1 MKNRYLLFLCFA
13 FLSQGIYAQFYFE
26 QPKKGEKQVS
36 VFNETKNIY
45 FSAWAG
51 GMNSCQF
58 GEVDMNLDG
67 IKDLLVFDRHGDRI
81 MTFLNAG
88 YANDVSYYLAPE
100 YAGSF
105 PKLVDWVIFKDYN
118 NDGREDIFTYSGQY
132 PGIVVYK
139 NVSVTELAF
148 ELEVYPFLTSFQG
161 GGEVNI
167 LTTDVDYPGIADID
181 GDGDLDILTF
191 WGLGSFVEYHQ
202 NQSMELYG
210 IPDSLKFVEITECWG
225 RFAESDESNEIFLDT
240 CNFKQENYKSTLDRH
255 TGSTFLLF
263 DADNDS
269 DQDLLLGDVD
279 YPQPVFLLNGGSNA
293 EAMISHAIPYFPD
306 ITNPVNLF
314 SMPAASM
321 IDVNNDGNKDLLASP
336 FDPSLVLSENYK
348 SAWMYKNVGDN
359 DYPQFNFEMD
369 NFLQYDMIDVGSGAY
384 PVLAD
389 YDGDGL
395 LDLFVSNYGYYIY
408 SYYDQYMFLHSVYYS
423 AIALFR
429 NSGSNTEPEFSQ
441 VTHNFADLEKL
452 MVTGLYPTFGDL
464 DGDNDVDMIVGQA
477 NGTLL
482 YLENTAGAGQEMTFA
497 PPQTNFHGI
506 DVGAYS
512 TPQLFDLNADGKLDL
527 IIGEESGNLNYY
539 ENTGSAS
546 NPQFTLITDSLG
558 KVNVTNPNLS
568 YTGYSAPC
576 FFKDQNNKTE
586 LIVGSEEGK
595 LFYFKNIDENL
606 SGEFTEN
613 DSLYLLLNGEPL
625 AISNGI
631 RTGAAIAELD
641 NDGFYE
647 LIVGN
652 YSGGLNY
659 YAGSPAPVS
668 GNEEIK
674 QSKIKME
681 LWPNPAKNAL
691 QVQFTNCPYLKGS
704 LELFDI
710 TGRSVKTV
718 KVDCECII
726 NLNID
731 DLLPGTYIIKAHLN
745 NGGDVFV
752 NRFIKK

>member
-1 MKNRYLLFLCFA
+1 MKNRSLLFLCFA
-13 FLSQGIYAQFYFE
+13 FVYQGIFAQFYFE
-26 QPKKGEKQVS
+26 HPEQGEKQVS
-36 VFNETKNIY
+36 VFNESKNIY

-58 GEVDMNLDG
+58 GDVDMNLDG

-88 YANDVSYYLAPE
+88 YANQVSYYLAPE
-100 YAGSF
+100 YASAF
-105 PKLVDWVIFKDYN
+105 PKLVDWAILKDYN

-181 GDGDLDILTF
+181 DDGDMDILTF

-225 RFAESDESNEIFLDT
+225 QFAESDESNEIILDT
-240 CNFKQENYKSTLDRH
+240 CNFEQQNYKSTLDRH

-263 DADNDS
+263 DAENDG
-269 DQDLLLGDVD
+269 DQDLVLGDVD
-279 YPQPVFLLNGGSNA
+279 YPKPVFLLNNGDAN
-293 EAMISHAIPYFPD
+293 EALFTEVVFSFPNFNHAID
-306 ITNPVNLF
+306 IF
-314 SMPAASM
+314 SMPAATM

-336 FDPSLVLSENYK
+336 FDPSLTLSENYK
-348 SAWMYKNVGDN
+348 SVWMYENMGDN
-359 DYPQFNFEMD
+359 NYPQFYFEMD

-389 YDGDGL
+389 YNGDGL
-395 LDLFVSNYGYYIY
+395 LDLFISNYGYYIY
-408 SYYDQYMFLHSVYYS
+408 SWYDEYMILHSVYYS
-423 AIALFR
+423 AVALFR
-429 NSGSNTEPEFSQ
+429 NSGSNTEPEFNQ
-441 VTHNFADLEKL
+441 VTHNFADLQKL

-464 DGDNDVDMIVGQA
+464 DGDNDEDMIVGQA

-482 YLENTAGAGQEMTFA
+482 YLENTAGAGQEMTLG
-497 PPQTNFHGI
+497 PPQANYQNI

-512 TPQLFDLNADGKLDL
+512 APQLYDLNGDGKLDM
-527 IIGEESGNLNYY
+527 IVGEESGNLNYY
-539 ENTGSAS
+539 ENSGSAA
-546 NPQFTLITDSLG
+546 NPQFTLVTDSLG
-558 KVNVTNPNLS
+558 KINVTNPNLS
-568 YTGYSAPC
+568 YTGYSTPC
-576 FFKDQNNKTE
+576 FFKNQNNQTE
-586 LIVGSEEGK
+586 LMVGSEEGK
-595 LFYFKNIDENL
+595 LFYYKNIDGNL
-606 SGEFTEN
+606 TGEFIEN
-613 DSLYLLLNGEPL
+613 DSLFLLLNGEPL
-625 AISNGI
+625 DISNGI

-652 YSGGLNY
+652 YSGGVNY
-659 YAGSPAPVS
+659 YAGVPAPVS
-668 GNEEIK
+668 GKSEVY
-674 QSKIKME
+674 QSESEMKV
-681 LWPNPAKNAL
+681 WPNPATNIL
-691 QVQFTNCPYLKGS
+691 QVQFVKSTYVTGTM
-704 LELFDI
+704 EIFDI

-718 KVDCECII
+718 EIDCNGKI

-731 DLLPGTYIIKAHLN
+731 ELHPGTYFIKARLDK
-745 NGGDVFV
+745 GDK
-752 NRFIKK
+752 NYLKRFIKN